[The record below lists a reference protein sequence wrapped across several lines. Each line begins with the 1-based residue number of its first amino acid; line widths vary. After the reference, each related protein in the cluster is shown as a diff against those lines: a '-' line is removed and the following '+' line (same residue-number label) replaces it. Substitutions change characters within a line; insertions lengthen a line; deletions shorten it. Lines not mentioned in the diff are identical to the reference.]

1 MEKEDRMGSMM
12 EARACLTSFWRSER
26 VGVDV
31 DVGANAGPKGVHW
44 ATIAGCSNLTLA
56 LGFGFGLSFGSSIVF
71 A

>member
-44 ATIAGCSNLTLA
+44 STTVGCSDLTLT
-56 LGFGFGLSFGSSIVF
+56 LEFEFGLSFGSPIVF
-71 A
+71 V